1 MPGAGMGFTR
11 MDWTRLPVGSP
22 RGDLPHP
29 PSAPAGRPA
38 ARHSRFLHRLAPL
51 AAGIGDVGAAAH
63 GARALPAPPASRR
76 RRPARAAPR

>member
-1 MPGAGMGFTR
+1 MQTPESRDGIFNALVETQ
-11 MDWTRLPVGSP
+11 LPDGCT

-29 PSAPAGRPA
+29 QSAPAR
-38 ARHSRFLHRLAPL
+38 RHSRFLHRLAPL